1 MTTNTNSL
9 FSFLILYYIMFN
21 LSSYWS
27 RKIPERG
34 GCVSFLPNFSNE
46 PTLLHAEFYSNKL
59 VANLCVA
66 CDNYFYGG
74 FIKKKF
80 TI

>member
-1 MTTNTNSL
+1 
-9 FSFLILYYIMFN
+9 MFN

-34 GCVSFLPNFSNE
+34 GCVSFLRNFSNE

-59 VANLCVA
+59 IANPRVAR
-66 CDNYFYGG
+66 DNYFYGG